1 MASLTH
7 NDGIAIL
14 DLGDGENRFTPDWMV
29 EVAQL
34 LDDAIA
40 SDSSVLVTTASSKIW
55 SNGLD
60 LEWVQA
66 NPTEFQPYVSRA
78 QRVMAR
84 FLEAP
89 MPTVA
94 AISGHAFAAGAMLSL
109 CHDQRVMRSD
119 RGFWCLPEVDLNL
132 PFTPGMNALITA
144 RLTPQAANVAMTLG
158 HRFTGEAALVAG
170 IVDEIARTDEVLP
183 QAMARARAMVG
194 KNPEAI
200 GRIKARLYEP
210 VLEALR
216 QND

>member
-1 MASLTH
+1 MASLQH
-7 NDGIAIL
+7 DDAIAVL
-14 DLGDGENRFTPDWMV
+14 DLGDGENRFAPDWMV
-29 EVAQL
+29 EVAEL
-34 LDDAIA
+34 LEEAIA
-40 SDSSVLVTTASSKIW
+40 SDSTVLVTTASSKIW

-94 AISGHAFAAGAMLSL
+94 AIGGHAFAAGAMLSL

-144 RLTPQAANVAMTLG
+144 RLTPQTANIAMTLG
-158 HRFTGEAALVAG
+158 HRFGGEAALAAG
-170 IVDEIARTDEVLP
+170 IVDEVGRDDEVLP
-183 QAMARARAMVG
+183 KAIARARTMAG
-194 KNPEAI
+194 RNPEAI
-200 GRIKARLYEP
+200 GRIKSRLYAP

-216 QND
+216 QDD